1 MNSLSFTLMENYDLV
16 IPITSSFY
24 RPNNL
29 KDLINLKK
37 REEEINQ

>member
-1 MNSLSFTLMENYDLV
+1 MGDYDLV

-24 RPNNL
+24 EPNNL